1 MTVFVSSKER
11 LSALRSQWPSVSS
24 FTISAVTGR
33 GGLEHRDCRNSR
45 SAEER
50 GWLMG
55 KFGLALDNLSG
66 VELVTAEGKVL
77 RASHDEE
84 PDLCWAVRGGGGN
97 FGIVTAFEYQ
107 LHPVGP
113 TVTARP

>member
-1 MTVFVSSKER
+1 
-11 LSALRSQWPSVSS
+11 
-24 FTISAVTGR
+24 
-33 GGLEHRDCRNSR
+33 
-45 SAEER
+45 
-50 GWLMG
+50 MG

-84 PDLCWAVRGGGGN
+84 PDLFWAVRGGGGN

-113 TVTARP
+113 TVTAGSIVPPPPPDPSWGWLTYLDC